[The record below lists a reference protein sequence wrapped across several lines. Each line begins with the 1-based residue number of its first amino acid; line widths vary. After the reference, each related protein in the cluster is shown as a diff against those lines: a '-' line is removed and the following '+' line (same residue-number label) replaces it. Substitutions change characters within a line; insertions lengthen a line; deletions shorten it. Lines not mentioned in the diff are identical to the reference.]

1 MNKIFFKISN
11 RYAAAVFV
19 STSGSKSYLGR
30 AGGQE
35 VTTIAF
41 NFNNQSLNPTWV
53 DNFSV
58 ILLLKR
64 IKLNKKRLGLAH
76 FLEEKPKP
84 T

>member
-41 NFNNQSLNPTWV
+41 NFNNQSLNPT
-53 DNFSV
+53 
-58 ILLLKR
+58 
-64 IKLNKKRLGLAH
+64 
-76 FLEEKPKP
+76 
-84 T
+84 

>member
-19 STSGSKSYLGR
+19 FTSGSKSYLGR

-41 NFNNQSLNPTWV
+41 NFNNQSLNPT
-53 DNFSV
+53 
-58 ILLLKR
+58 
-64 IKLNKKRLGLAH
+64 
-76 FLEEKPKP
+76 
-84 T
+84 